1 MISGIY
7 NQQFPKLMTFDIDKV
22 LYNCIVYLNM
32 IKVRTLILLQ
42 FSLQQHS
49 TQKQQS

>member
-22 LYNCIVYLNM
+22 LYNCISMN
-32 IKVRTLILLQ
+32 
-42 FSLQQHS
+42 
-49 TQKQQS
+49 